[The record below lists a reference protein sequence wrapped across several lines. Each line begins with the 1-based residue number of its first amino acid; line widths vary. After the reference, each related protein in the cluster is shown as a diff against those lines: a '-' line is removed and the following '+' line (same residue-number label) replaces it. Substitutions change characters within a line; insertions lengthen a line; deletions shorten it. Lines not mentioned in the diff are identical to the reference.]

1 MKELREAAGERWC
14 QSGQTSPNRIV
25 LLSRRASIGCVIQ
38 SFADETTRKVWD
50 LERAPRLGTDVQ
62 RAAHKRLQML
72 DVARTINDLRVPP
85 GNRLEKLVGDRSGQY
100 SIRVNDQYRICFAW
114 ADAGPV
120 DVQIVDYH

>member
-1 MKELREAAGERWC
+1 MADKACPSRKEACARI
-14 QSGQTSPNRIV
+14 SISPNDTI
-25 LLSRRASIGCVIQ
+25 ASGYHRFVIQ

-50 LERAPRLGTDVQ
+50 LERAPRLGADVQ

-85 GNRLEKLVGDRSGQY
+85 DNRLEKLAGDRSGQY
-100 SIRVNDQYRICFAW
+100 SIRINDQYRICFTW
-114 ADAGPV
+114 TDTGPV